1 MNWAE
6 FGLILFIAVALIV
19 LAYLNFH
26 NFSHFME
33 NYFIILIIII
43 FVILIITVSFN
54 NSIQITTYIK
64 VKTPPSPIIYN
75 IPTQDDSQ
83 ISNLFTFN
91 FSGTYDGSQVTVP
104 AGYTGNYIFNY
115 DTLTEN
121 TPVDVPN
128 FAVANLPFAD
138 TIFTVTRLANNQ
150 LKLEIKDV
158 LADKYLDGYISF
170 ALLAQGNQSINGGF
184 ERTQ

>member
-6 FGLILFIAVALIV
+6 FGLILFIVVALIV

-33 NYFIILIIII
+33 NYFIIIIIII

-54 NSIQITTYIK
+54 NSIQITTYVK
-64 VKTPPSPIIYN
+64 VKTPPTPIIYN
-75 IPTQDDSQ
+75 LPYQDDSQ

-115 DTLTEN
+115 DHLTEN

-128 FAVANLPFAD
+128 FSTGVD
-138 TIFTVTRLANNQ
+138 TIFVVTRLPNHQ

-170 ALLAQGNQSINGGF
+170 ALLAMGNQSINGGF
-184 ERTQ
+184 DRVQ